1 MSFDDNPDER
11 KHTIPQSMPSIG
23 SIEKFGHL
31 NSLLTSLYNEYQTTI
46 IKGLTLKH
54 YYNTKTIDTMMKRS
68 NNKYTEKVKHYNAY
82 LNLSSE
88 VNQLE
93 RLISMN
99 NTRTTSSNNNNKKKK
114 SSSSLHFFE
123 SPKKQNAVHNNN
135 NNTSTLERNIKQL
148 SFLLYI
154 KKHRNRNMIESKRNE
169 LNKIKQSIH
178 EYEDRINNMRIK
190 IENQISNQYEQLID
204 AEQRVA
210 VASIEE
216 AKALLNR
223 KVHLVSN
230 KMARDFDHQMEKN
243 VRDSEYEMK
252 QTIEATADTLE
263 QNLRL
268 QRELSHTIERNKTLQ
283 LMLNA
288 DINLTDEEDR
298 TNFIVLNKY
307 GGIVDGNSMDHDD
320 DDALNVEYITRQQQQ
335 QGTNCGRVDKQLL
348 RKLWNT
354 HRVKSK
360 HILNFLWD
368 VTGKSFSKRAL
379 FIADQEVNRLEKRYA
394 GPDGMWIQN
403 VLRSENEVKDFKEHR
418 DSFMRKKY
426 IKLKHREAIEHRKEV
441 DSWQN
446 GLRS

>member
-1 MSFDDNPDER
+1 MRGR
-11 KHTIPQSMPSIG
+11 KRGTPSSGDGIP
-23 SIEKFGHL
+23 
-31 NSLLTSLYNEYQTTI
+31 
-46 IKGLTLKH
+46 
-54 YYNTKTIDTMMKRS
+54 
-68 NNKYTEKVKHYNAY
+68 
-82 LNLSSE
+82 
-88 VNQLE
+88 
-93 RLISMN
+93 
-99 NTRTTSSNNNNKKKK
+99 
-114 SSSSLHFFE
+114 
-123 SPKKQNAVHNNN
+123 
-135 NNTSTLERNIKQL
+135 
-148 SFLLYI
+148 
-154 KKHRNRNMIESKRNE
+154 
-169 LNKIKQSIH
+169 
-178 EYEDRINNMRIK
+178 
-190 IENQISNQYEQLID
+190 
-204 AEQRVA
+204 
-210 VASIEE
+210 
-216 AKALLNR
+216 
-223 KVHLVSN
+223 
-230 KMARDFDHQMEKN
+230 
-243 VRDSEYEMK
+243 
-252 QTIEATADTLE
+252 EATAFRALEAAAKAAAVAFKMTRRKFPYGKYLLSIYYNLAKHVETKNGSINAKKYYEIAGNLSYTFGELQNAKSFFEKAGDKESVAKIETYLKGNTNDSSSDYTDSSDDEKISDTAQIENTL
-263 QNLRL
+263 NLVKMMD
-268 QRELSHTIERNKTLQ
+268 EERNKTLQ

-335 QGTNCGRVDKQLL
+335 QGTNYGRVDKQLL

-441 DSWQN
+441 AGGTDSWQN